1 MSNPNSFISV
11 AVIKKTAAELAKH
24 HKAFDSTRF
33 QTLATTGLDGLSIK
47 SRVDH
52 VREALLQ
59 TMPTPFPVAATII
72 ERSLAP
78 PTPYDEKGEVSWTQ
92 PDGDDGGLQGWMLW
106 ALGDYIAKAGIDE
119 PERALKCL
127 HALTQ
132 RFTAEFSIRPFL
144 NTHPDV
150 TYKTL
155 MKWIKDPSP
164 HVRRLVSEGSRPRLP
179 WGTHLKSAINDPTP
193 SWPIIRALQDDSSQ
207 YVRRSVANHLNDIA
221 KDHPDAVA
229 AWIKEHR
236 VGASEHREAL
246 LKHASRTLIKDGHPP
261 TLAAW
266 GIELGF
272 KGKVSVCLLPP
283 SATSSTATSKTKKG
297 DVNKAVEVCM
307 GGSLPFTTEV
317 TSTATTPQDLVI
329 DYTIHHLR
337 SNGKVTPKVFKGW
350 KRMLAPKETVTF
362 QKSHPFKTNAT
373 RVLYP
378 GVHKID
384 IRVNGTTVAEE
395 DFTLLKR
402 EEEEVVVAT
411 TATKGKRARTAST
424 EEETPRRPPQKRT

>member
-11 AVIKKTAAELAKH
+11 AAIKKTAIELSKQ
-24 HKAFDSTRF
+24 HKAFDAKRF
-33 QTLATTGLDGLSIK
+33 QTLAISGLEGMSIK

-59 TMPTPFPVAATII
+59 TMPTPFHEAATAI
-72 ERSLAP
+72 EGSLAP
-78 PTPYDEKGEVSWTQ
+78 PTACDEKGEVSWGQT
-92 PDGDDGGLQGWMLW
+92 DDEKGLQGWMLW
-106 ALGDYIAKAGIDE
+106 ALGDYVAKAGINE
-119 PERALKCL
+119 PERALLCL

-144 NTHPDV
+144 VNHSDL

-155 MKWIKDPSP
+155 MTWIKDPSP

-193 SWPIIRALQDDSSQ
+193 SWPIIEALQDDSSQ

-229 AWIKEHR
+229 AWIKKHR

-246 LKHASRTLIKDGHPP
+246 LRHASRTLA
-261 TLAAW
+261 TLEAW
-266 GIELGF
+266 GIEVGF
-272 KGKVSVCLLPP
+272 KGKALIQLLQPP
-283 SATSSTATSKTKKG
+283 GSASKKSNGKQ
-297 DVNKAVEVCM
+297 VEVRM
-307 GGSLPFTTEV
+307 GGSLPFSVEV
-317 TSTATTPQDLVI
+317 RSSSTTPQNLVI

-337 SNGKVTPKVFKGW
+337 SNGKQTPKVFKGW
-350 KRMLAPKETVTF
+350 KRVLGPKETVTF
-362 QKSHPFKTNAT
+362 TKDHPFKANAT

-378 GVHKID
+378 GAHRID
-384 IRVNGTTVAEE
+384 IRVNGTTVAEG
-395 DFTLLKR
+395 DFTLLEDQNAKG
-402 EEEEVVVAT
+402 
-411 TATKGKRARTAST
+411 GKRARVQEDGD
-424 EEETPRRPPQKRT
+424 EEKAPRRRAPQKRT